1 MYFRCRVFQLDQ
13 YDHLHVNCCTFF
25 HIYIHSVTVAN
36 VELCVFY
43 QKKIF
48 FFLLKVAV
56 FILFV
61 IVVTLLLIIGY
72 SIDNAFKTFCWKI
85 R

>member
-13 YDHLHVNCCTFF
+13 YDHLHVNYRTFF

-43 QKKIF
+43 QKKKL
-48 FFLLKVAV
+48 FFLTKSSRFH
-56 FILFV
+56 FICHRRY
-61 IVVTLLLIIGY
+61 IIANNRLL
-72 SIDNAFKTFCWKI
+72 N
-85 R
+85 